1 MSSFIPKVFKD
12 IENTDVY
19 KAALD
24 KWGMASQVLM
34 LVEET
39 GEMLAKLSQYNRGR
53 ITLEEL
59 VEEMVDSMMMLDEVF
74 YLLDVSDEMRE
85 RVLKKKMGLFRDRL
99 TGDEKQKMSPS
110 RLKELGVSDQ
120 DTP

>member
-1 MSSFIPKVFKD
+1 MPKVFKD

-59 VEEMVDSMMMLDEVF
+59 VEEMVDAMMMLDEVF
-74 YLLDVSDEMRE
+74 YILDVSDEMRE

-99 TGDEKQKMSPS
+99 TGDVKQKMSPS